1 MASSADAAIPAASG
15 RFYLAM
21 ALVCALIAF
30 LGFAPTYWAP
40 LAAGTLS
47 EAPIVHLHGLLF
59 SAWSLFFVMQTA
71 LVANARATQ
80 HRAMGLAGIALAS
93 AMLFV
98 GLATAIHSADVHVAA
113 GFGDRARGFMIV
125 PVTTILFFAVAV
137 TIAISNRG
145 RPEVHKR
152 WMLVA
157 SVAILMAAVARIV
170 RFLRFGTDVPQGPPP
185 IEVSVVPALTT
196 DLLIVAAIVYDWR
209 TRGRPHPAYWIAG
222 GAWLAIQLLRIPFS
236 KTPAWHAMADWFL
249 AFAG

>member
-1 MASSADAAIPAASG
+1 MVPSAATPAVTG
-15 RFYLAM
+15 RFFLVM

-98 GLATAIHSADVHVAA
+98 GLATAIHSADVHIAA
-113 GFGDRARGFMIV
+113 GFGARARGFMIV

-137 TIAISNRG
+137 AVAIANRG

-152 WMLVA
+152 WMVVA

-170 RFLRFGTDVPQGPPP
+170 RFLRFGTEFPPGPPP
-185 IEVSVVPALTT
+185 IEMSVVPALGT
-196 DLLIVAAIVYDWR
+196 DLLIVAAILYDWR
-209 TRGRPHPAYWIAG
+209 TRGRPHPAYWVAG

-236 KTPAWHAMADWFL
+236 RTPAWHAVADWLL
-249 AFAG
+249 AFAA

>member
-1 MASSADAAIPAASG
+1 MVPSAATPAVTG
-15 RFYLAM
+15 RFFLVM

-59 SAWSLFFVMQTA
+59 SAWSLFFVTQAA
-71 LVANARATQ
+71 LIANGRARQ
-80 HRAMGLAGIALAS
+80 HRALGLLGIALAS

-98 GLATAIHSADVHVAA
+98 GLATAIHSAGAHIAA

-137 TIAISNRG
+137 AVAIANRG

-152 WMLVA
+152 WMVVA

-170 RFLRFGTDVPQGPPP
+170 RFLRFGTEFPPGPPP
-185 IEVSVVPALTT
+185 IEMSVVPALGT
-196 DLLIVAAIVYDWR
+196 DLLIVAAILYDWR
-209 TRGRPHPAYWIAG
+209 TRGRPHPAYWVAG

-236 KTPAWHAMADWFL
+236 RTPAWHAVADWLL
-249 AFAG
+249 AFAA

>member
-98 GLATAIHSADVHVAA
+98 GLATAIHSADVHIAA
-113 GFGDRARGFMIV
+113 GFGARARGFMIV

>member
-1 MASSADAAIPAASG
+1 MAASASAVSPAVTG
-15 RFYLAM
+15 RFFLVM

-40 LAAGTLS
+40 LAAGTLT

-59 SAWSLFFVMQTA
+59 SAWSLFFVTQAA
-71 LVANARATQ
+71 LVATARPAQ
-80 HRAMGLAGIALAS
+80 HRAMGLIGIALAS

-98 GLATAIHSADVHVAA
+98 GLATAIHSADAHITA
-113 GFGDRARGFMIV
+113 GFGDRARGFLIV

-137 TIAISNRG
+137 TVAVAVRS

-152 WMLVA
+152 WMLVG

-170 RFLRFGTDVPQGPPP
+170 RFLRFGTDVPAGPPP
-185 IEVSVVPALTT
+185 IEASIVAGLAT
-196 DLLIVAAIVYDWR
+196 DLLIVAAIAYDWR
-209 TRGRPHPAYWIAG
+209 KRGRPHPAYWVAG

-236 KTPAWHAMADWFL
+236 KTQAWHACADALL